1 MATPT
6 ADEIARR
13 VRALLQDETV
23 PYRYTDAQLID
34 SINDGLDRM
43 VELRP
48 DYFISVDFVPTRITA
63 LVDALEVPWRLI
75 YPMTLFTAGYMM
87 LRDDEFATDG
97 RAAALVGAAGRLV
110 TEAPADGNK

>member
-6 ADEIARR
+6 ADEVIRR

-23 PYRYTDAQLID
+23 PFRYSDSQMID

-43 VELRP
+43 VELRR
-48 DYFISVDFVPTRITA
+48 DYFINVSFVPARITVPA
-63 LVDALEVPWRLI
+63 DVLEVPWNLI

-87 LRDDEFATDG
+87 LREDEFSTDG
-97 RAAALVGAAGRLV
+97 RANALLGAAGRIV
-110 TEAPADGNK
+110 TTSPGDV